1 MWFFLLRGYGGV
13 GVKILIY
20 FPGQSWDL
28 HRTIRNKT
36 TAALGEHKTPP
47 RWIFSRSGV
56 QIQLTSK
63 ILWAVSCPQ
72 VCLW

>member
-47 RWIFSRSGV
+47 R
-56 QIQLTSK
+56 
-63 ILWAVSCPQ
+63 
-72 VCLW
+72 